1 LWHCWIYREIFVR
14 LPGVPPAAPDAIL
27 EDRAMKISFAEPG
40 QSRFGAVIVG
50 VWENAKLTP
59 AARRLDETTGGAIM
73 RALSA
78 APRFDGKKD
87 QLLPIVGPAD
97 LPVSRIVLAGLGK
110 SDLAN
115 VRLFQQLGGNL
126 VAHLNSAGETEAT
139 VAVDVGEDTPI
150 DQTEAAAHLAFGAH
164 LRSYRFDK
172 YKTKQKPEHKASLDH
187 LMVATAAP
195 SAAERVFEPLGK
207 TASAVFFTR
216 DLVSEPPNVIYPE
229 TLAAEAGTLTNLG
242 VAVEI
247 LDENKMRNLG
257 MHALLGVAQGSVRPP
272 RLVVM
277 EWHGNPTAGGNSLSA
292 PLGFIGKGVTFDTGG
307 ISIKPAAGMGD
318 MKWDMAG
325 SAVVIGLMQLLA
337 ARKAKVNAV
346 GVVGLVENMPS
357 GTAQRPGDIV
367 TSMSGQTIEVL
378 NTDAEGRLVLAD
390 ALWYC
395 QDRYKPRLMIDL
407 ATLTGAVIVALG
419 HHCAGLFSNNDELA
433 SHLIEAGK
441 AVGEEVWR
449 LPLDESYDREIDS
462 DAADVKN
469 IGGGRA
475 AGSILGAQFIQRFVN
490 DVPWAHLDI
499 AGMAWS
505 TKDTATVPKGA
516 TAFGVRLLNQFV
528 EQHYEKE

>member
-1 LWHCWIYREIFVR
+1 MR
-14 LPGVPPAAPDAIL
+14 
-27 EDRAMKISFAEPG
+27 ISFAKPG
-40 QSRFGAVIVG
+40 QPRSGAVIVG
-50 VWENAKLTP
+50 VWEEAVLTP
-59 AARRLDETTGGAIM
+59 AARRLDETTDGAIM

-78 APRFDGKKD
+78 APRFKGKKD
-87 QLLPIVGPAD
+87 ELLPIVGPAN
-97 LPVSRIVLAGLGK
+97 LAVSRVVLAGLGK

-115 VRLFQQLGGNL
+115 ARLFQQLGGNL
-126 VAHLNSAGETEAT
+126 VAHLNSAGEREAT
-139 VAVDVGEDTPI
+139 IAIDVDEGVPI
-150 DQTEAAAHLAFGAH
+150 DQTEVAVQLAFGAR
-164 LRSYRFDK
+164 LRAYRFDK
-172 YKTKQKPEHKASLDH
+172 YKTKQKPEEKASLDH
-187 LMVATAAP
+187 LTVATAAP
-195 SAAERVFEPLGK
+195 DAAKLAYEPLDK
-207 TASAVFFTR
+207 TASAVFFSR

-229 TLAAEAGTLTNLG
+229 TLAAQAGTLASLG
-242 VAVEI
+242 VAIEI
-247 LDENKMRNLG
+247 LDEKKMQKLG
-257 MHALLGVAQGSVRPP
+257 MNALLGVGQGSTRPP

-277 EWHGNPTAGGNSLSA
+277 EWHGSTAGGSDNRSS
-292 PLGFIGKGVTFDTGG
+292 PLAFIGKGVTFDTGG

-367 TSMSGQTIEVL
+367 TSMSGQTIEIL

-407 ATLTGAVIVALG
+407 ATLTGAVVVALG
-419 HHCAGLFSNNDELA
+419 HHRAGLFSNNDELA
-433 SHLIEAGK
+433 GRLIAAGE

-469 IGGGRA
+469 IGSGRA
-475 AGSILGAQFIQRFVN
+475 GGSILGAQFLQRFVN

-505 TKDTATVPKGA
+505 NKDSATVPKGA
-516 TAFGVRLLNQFV
+516 TAFGVRLLDQFV
-528 EQHYEKE
+528 AQYYERE